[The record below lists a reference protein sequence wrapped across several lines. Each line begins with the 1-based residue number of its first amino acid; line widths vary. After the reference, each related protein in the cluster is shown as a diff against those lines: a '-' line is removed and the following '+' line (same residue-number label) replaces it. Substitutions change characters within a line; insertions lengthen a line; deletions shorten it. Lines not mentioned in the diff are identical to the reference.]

1 MIKVNKKKNKTTY
14 IHMKSEPVRK
24 QKLQKIAEMESNDEI
39 RVTLTSILEDGA
51 DHQIKKRYKREWE
64 EDDA

>member
-1 MIKVNKKKNKTTY
+1 
-14 IHMKSEPVRK
+14 MKSEPVRK

-51 DHQIKKRYKREWE
+51 DHQIKKRYKPEWE